1 MPESYR
7 NEILRVGHT
16 FPSSGHMGSKKTF
29 DRIASHFSWPG
40 LSFDVRKILCNLSSM
55 SVGSQE
61 IKVKKSTLK
70 PVEIVTESFKKI
82 AIDIVGELPRKTT
95 GYKCILTIVDYANNK
110 RIDCRGSIDSVFLWG
125 GYSR

>member
-1 MPESYR
+1 
-7 NEILRVGHT
+7 
-16 FPSSGHMGSKKTF
+16 
-29 DRIASHFSWPG
+29 
-40 LSFDVRKILCNLSSM
+40 M

-82 AIDIVGELPRKTT
+82 AIDIVGELPRTIT
-95 GYKCILTIVDYANNK
+95 GYKYILTIVDYANNK
-110 RIDCRGSIDSVFLWG
+110 RIDCRGSIDSVFLRG

>member
-1 MPESYR
+1 
-7 NEILRVGHT
+7 
-16 FPSSGHMGSKKTF
+16 
-29 DRIASHFSWPG
+29 
-40 LSFDVRKILCNLSSM
+40 M

-82 AIDIVGELPRKTT
+82 AIDIVGELPRTT
-95 GYKCILTIVDYANNK
+95 TFYKYILTIVDYANNK
-110 RIDCRGSIDSVFLWG
+110 RIDCGGSIDSVFLRG

>member
-1 MPESYR
+1 
-7 NEILRVGHT
+7 
-16 FPSSGHMGSKKTF
+16 
-29 DRIASHFSWPG
+29 
-40 LSFDVRKILCNLSSM
+40 M

-95 GYKCILTIVDYANNK
+95 GYKYILTIVDYANNK
-110 RIDCRGSIDSVFLWG
+110 RIDCLGSIDSVFLRG